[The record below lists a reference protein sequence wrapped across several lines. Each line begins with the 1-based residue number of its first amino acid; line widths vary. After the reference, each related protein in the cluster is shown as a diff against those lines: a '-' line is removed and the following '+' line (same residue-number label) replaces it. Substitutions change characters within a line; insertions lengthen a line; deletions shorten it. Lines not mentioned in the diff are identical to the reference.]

1 MVRKY
6 PGNTLGWLI
15 ALLAVQFLLFAPNL
29 GKGFV
34 TDDFTW
40 LADIVTLDKADFA
53 KSLSAGGGFCR
64 PLVGLSF
71 ALQYKI
77 WGLSPLAYGYFNLI
91 LHLANIL
98 LVFLL
103 LNSFTSSTRYA
114 LVVAFLFAF
123 NAKGTHHAVGW
134 ISGRTSLLCT
144 FFLLLTF
151 LAFLQIRKYAI
162 KGAILTAVC
171 YSAALFSKEPA
182 VVAPLFVFI
191 FILFFKDSAN
201 EKLSHIKSRITGT
214 IWPMSLIGL
223 PLLVYL
229 LVRFS
234 TRAMTPLTAPGC
246 YTYNLK
252 PTWWMVNIGEY
263 FIRAGLLDIYIILG
277 LGLLILLFFGRD
289 FKGAGINLS
298 FILLGLTWFL
308 VFLLPV
314 LALPAR
320 SDLYTYFPQIGL
332 HMASAVPILYLWDKI
347 KPHLRPKKG
356 PAILFAILILVTAT
370 AWFVYLYSKAS
381 ANGAKAT
388 ASHQFIRVLDKTIAP
403 LPQNSHIYIIDRHH
417 NEEYSP
423 SRVVS
428 YGFPALLKLYYPYME
443 YKGKILKPG
452 NLPQQPI
459 PPQDHYYTWH
469 NNTLHPH

>member
-1 MVRKY
+1 MVQKN
-6 PGNTLGWLI
+6 PGNTLSWLI
-15 ALLAVQFLLFAPNL
+15 ALFAIQFILFAPNL
-29 GKGFV
+29 GKGFI

-40 LADIVTLDKADFA
+40 LADVVTLDEADFSKA
-53 KSLSAGGGFCR
+53 LSAGGGFCR
-64 PLVGLSF
+64 PLAGLSF
-71 ALQYKI
+71 ALQYKL
-77 WGLSPLAYGYFNLI
+77 WGLSPGAYGYFNFM

-98 LVFLL
+98 LVYLL
-103 LNSFTSSTRYA
+103 LNSFTASRRYA
-114 LVVAFLFAF
+114 LAVAFLFAF

-151 LAFLQIRKYAI
+151 LALLQIRKHPI
-162 KGAILTAVC
+162 RGAVLTFIC

-182 VVAPLFVFI
+182 VAAPLFI
-191 FILFFKDSAN
+191 FLFVLFFKDSKGT
-201 EKLSHIKSRITGT
+201 KLSNPKSRITGS
-214 IWPMSLIGL
+214 ILPMTLMSL
-223 PLLVYL
+223 PLLIYL
-229 LVRFS
+229 SVRFS
-234 TRAMTPLTAPGC
+234 AQALNPLTAPGC
-246 YTYNLK
+246 YTYNLQ
-252 PTWWMVNIGEY
+252 PTWWLANLGEY

-277 LGLLILLFFGRD
+277 LGLLILLFFTRD
-289 FKGAGINLS
+289 FKREGINLS
-298 FILLGLTWFL
+298 YIILGLTWFL

-320 SDLYTYFPQIGL
+320 SDLYTYFPQIGV
-332 HMASAVPILYLWDKI
+332 HMATAVPILYLWDKI

-356 PAILFAILILVTAT
+356 LAILFAILILVTAS

-381 ANGAKAT
+381 ANAAKAES
-388 ASHQFIRVLDKTIAP
+388 SHQFTQVLKDTIGP

-417 NEEYSP
+417 NEDYSP
-423 SRVVS
+423 SKVVS

-452 NLPQQPI
+452 ATPPQNI

-469 NNTLHPH
+469 NNTLHPL